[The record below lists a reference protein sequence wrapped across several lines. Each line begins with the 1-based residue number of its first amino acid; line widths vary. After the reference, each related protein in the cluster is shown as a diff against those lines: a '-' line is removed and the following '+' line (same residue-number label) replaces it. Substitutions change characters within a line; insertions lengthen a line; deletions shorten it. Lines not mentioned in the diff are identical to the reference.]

1 MLGGLNVYCL
11 ATPTMSRAAL
21 ISGLCSIE
29 LREPERVEWRFFG
42 KTALRLGT
50 DCGVTIIADDDNA
63 DRSRQVGFRP
73 FPRLGIQ
80 VNGQLIWS
88 SLRRNFGSQLADLR
102 RVFTLPL
109 VLSARTRPRAK
120 RRTTAMFLAPWP
132 VR

>member
-1 MLGGLNVYCL
+1 MNELFLIPGCRIEQVARAGPTTVQISTQGTQSGAACPNCRTLSQAVHSRYRRRPADLPSLGS
-11 ATPTMSRAAL
+11 A
-21 ISGLCSIE
+21 
-29 LREPERVEWRFFG
+29 
-42 KTALRLGT
+42 
-50 DCGVTIIADDDNA
+50 
-63 DRSRQVGFRP
+63 
-73 FPRLGIQ
+73 RLGIQ

>member
-1 MLGGLNVYCL
+1 VDGIGQ
-11 ATPTMSRAAL
+11 
-21 ISGLCSIE
+21 
-29 LREPERVEWRFFG
+29 
-42 KTALRLGT
+42 
-50 DCGVTIIADDDNA
+50 IADSISAELQHRLPRQRKTQRGKLALLVATMLDVRSANLMDLAAGLPLGA
-63 DRSRQVGFRP
+63 DRTDRLCQIS
-73 FPRLGIQ
+73 RLGIQ

-88 SLRRNFGSQLADLR
+88 SLRRNSGSQLADLR